1 MNTDARKLLETEYHY
16 SDLTKVLVNNA
27 KQSNTQEEI
36 KFDLAMDTLKMTG
49 KLADME
55 SKMGTDRFSNVDTS
69 QLLNKLAD
77 ERKRI
82 QEDFSDDLKGHNKKQ
97 LLAEVDMMEK
107 LVLAGKKRAEYNK
120 LVVQHTEAYAA
131 KIKEVQDK

>member
-1 MNTDARKLLETEYHY
+1 
-16 SDLTKVLVNNA
+16 
-27 KQSNTQEEI
+27 
-36 KFDLAMDTLKMTG
+36 
-49 KLADME
+49 ME
-55 SKMGTDRFSNVDTS
+55 SKMGTDRFSDVDTS

-77 ERKRI
+77 ERMRI

-107 LVLAGKKRAEYNK
+107 LILAGKKRADMNK
-120 LVVQHTEAYAA
+120 LVVQHTEAYNA